1 MRVFLALASNIQTQE
16 YDLKIIWAADL
27 NFKSTTAEPGT
38 NSATTLELSKNVHK
52 VHHCKKGEEAL
63 RLSWPSTIFAQTAC
77 HHQATLTMAMTA
89 VNITCSTCHW
99 PYFTGCHTSLVFRCG
114 STYTLA
120 EISPGTSLLAST
132 SPGSSG
138 NKFVNAASSATGR
151 TTGCI
156 GRVSLT
162 TGFCWLTRISLYDLI
177 SLKNLW
183 FYFMTLP
190 EPSIRTL

>member
-1 MRVFLALASNIQTQE
+1 MRVFLVLASNIQTQE

-27 NFKSTTAEPGT
+27 NFKSTTAEPDT

-63 RLSWPSTIFAQTAC
+63 RLSWPSTISAQTAC

-99 PYFTGCHTSLVFRCG
+99 PYFTGCHTSLVIRCG

-120 EISPGTSLLAST
+120 EISP
-132 SPGSSG
+132 
-138 NKFVNAASSATGR
+138 
-151 TTGCI
+151 